1 MEEEE
6 EEGWWRW
13 RAVAAVVGAGGGRG
27 GGGGGVA
34 APAHMQ
40 PPPSG
45 NLTLKLG
52 IRIPGSTLRIHH
64 PAFRQSHP
72 RPWRT
77 TALACVPTCLLW
89 TTVSYNDPSFPSF

>member
-1 MEEEE
+1 EEEE
-6 EEGWWRW
+6 EEGWWPACVLCLLSHGKGW
-13 RAVAAVVGAGGGRG
+13 GGGRG
-27 GGGGGVA
+27 EVA

-52 IRIPGSTLRIHH
+52 ITIPGSTLRIHH